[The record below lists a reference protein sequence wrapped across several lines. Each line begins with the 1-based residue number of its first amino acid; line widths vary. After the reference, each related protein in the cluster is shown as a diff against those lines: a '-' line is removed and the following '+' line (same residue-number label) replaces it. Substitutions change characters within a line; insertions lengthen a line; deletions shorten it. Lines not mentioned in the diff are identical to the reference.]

1 MRAAQEGIRDLLIRG
16 KAAAKAGDMEEAR
29 FYLRW
34 VLRREEL
41 TEERRIEALLWLNE
55 ALDDP
60 VEKRD
65 CLETILAYNPY
76 HPQARRKLAILDG
89 KLSPDEIVNPEKFG
103 PAIDRGPS
111 LCPEC
116 SGALVFSADG
126 ASRSCERCGWAP
138 GDALPLTEEPAELLS
153 RGIAAVKAGERREA
167 ERCLEAVT
175 RQAAATAAEQIHAWT
190 WLSGVRQGA
199 AEKRAC
205 LEAVLRLDPEN
216 SVAVRGL
223 AQLESAPDSIP
234 GAEPEQAT
242 TRRFTCPQCGGKM
255 AFDAAGQQLRCTYC
269 GYEQHLLAALR
280 DDGRVDEQDFTLA
293 LATAK
298 GHTRPE
304 KTQAFQ
310 CQGCHASFILAPG
323 VLSLECPYCGSAHVV
338 QRPDRE
344 LIPPEAILPF
354 AVEQQDAKRY
364 FLQWLQ
370 EKKLVEEALITMPH
384 GLYLPVWTFDV
395 GGSLSWNG
403 VLVQADRQ
411 GGRRIPQSGEYF
423 LDEDDLLVPASHTLP
438 ADLQEIMETFETEE
452 LEPYAPSF
460 LAAWPAEIYEI
471 SVSDASLAAR
481 QQTLE
486 KHRASVR
493 GQIRPDPFFGEKI
506 RDLRISSRNI
516 AVYAYKLAL
525 LPVWVA
531 RYRYAEK
538 VYRVVINGRTGEV
551 RGQQPLNWFRK
562 LLKRPKDL

>member
-1 MRAAQEGIRDLLIRG
+1 MRIAQGGIRDLLVRG

-34 VLRREEL
+34 VLRSEGL
-41 TEERRIEALLWLNE
+41 TEERKIEALFWLSE
-55 ALDDP
+55 SLDDP

-65 CLETILAYNPY
+65 CLETILAYKPY

-116 SGALVFSADG
+116 GGALVFSADG
-126 ASRSCERCGWAP
+126 DSRHCERCGWEP
-138 GDALPLTEEPAELLS
+138 GDALLLTEEPAELLK
-153 RGIAAVKAGERREA
+153 RGIAALKAGERREA
-167 ERCLEAVT
+167 ARCLETVT
-175 RQAAATAAEQIHAWT
+175 RQAAATAAEQISAWL
-190 WLSGVRQGA
+190 WLSGVRQGV
-199 AEKRAC
+199 AETRAC
-205 LEAVLRLDPEN
+205 LESVLRLDPEN
-216 SVAVRGL
+216 YIATRGL
-223 AQLESAPDSIP
+223 AQLESAPVSTP
-234 GAEPEQAT
+234 EPELET
-242 TRRFTCPQCGGKM
+242 VTPRRFTCPQCGGKM

-269 GYEQHLLAALR
+269 GYEQHLLAAR
-280 DDGRVDEQDFTLA
+280 RSDDRVDEQDFTLA

-310 CQGCHASFILAPG
+310 CQGCRASFILAPG

-354 AVEQQDAKRY
+354 AVEQQEAQRY
-364 FLQWLQ
+364 FLQWLK
-370 EKKLVEEALITMPH
+370 EKKLLEEALITVPH

-395 GGSLSWNG
+395 GGSLAWNG
-403 VLVQADRQ
+403 VLIQADRH

-438 ADLQEIMETFETEE
+438 ADLLEIMKTFETVE

-460 LAAWPAEIYEI
+460 LADWPAEIYEI
-471 SVSDASLAAR
+471 AVSDASLAAR

-486 KHRASVR
+486 KHRLSVQR
-493 GQIRPDPFFGEKI
+493 QLCPNSLSGEKI
-506 RDLRISSRNI
+506 HDLRISSRNI
-516 AVYAYKLAL
+516 AIYAYKLVL

-531 RYRYAEK
+531 RYRHEGQH
-538 VYRVVINGRTGEV
+538 YRVVINGRTGEV

-562 LLKRPKDL
+562 LLKGVL

>member
-1 MRAAQEGIRDLLIRG
+1 MRIAQESIRDLLVRG

-29 FYLRW
+29 FFLRW
-34 VLRREEL
+34 VLRSEGL
-41 TEERRIEALLWLNE
+41 TEERKIEALFWLSE
-55 ALDDP
+55 AVDDP

-65 CLETILAYNPY
+65 CLESILAYNPY

-111 LCPEC
+111 LCMEC
-116 SGALVFSADG
+116 GGALVFSADG
-126 ASRSCERCGWAP
+126 TSRHCERCGWEP
-138 GDALPLTEEPAELLS
+138 GDELPLTEEPAELLI

-175 RQAAATAAEQIHAWT
+175 RQSVATTAEQIRAWI
-190 WLSGVRQGA
+190 WLSGVRQGV

-205 LEAVLRLDPEN
+205 LESVLRLDPEN
-216 SVAVRGL
+216 SVAARGL
-223 AQLESAPDSIP
+223 AQLESAPASSP
-234 GAEPEQAT
+234 EKEEPEQVT

-255 AFDAAGQQLRCTYC
+255 AFDAAGQHLRCTYC
-269 GYEQHLLAALR
+269 GYEQRLLAALR
-280 DDGRVDEQDFTLA
+280 GDGRVDEQDFTLA

-310 CQGCHASFILAPG
+310 CQGCRASFILAPG
-323 VLSLECPYCGSAHVV
+323 VLSLECPYCGSTHVV

-354 AVEQQDAKRY
+354 AVEQQEAKRY

-370 EKKLVEEALITMPH
+370 EEKLAEEASITAPH

-395 GGSLSWNG
+395 GGSLVWNG
-403 VLVQADRQ
+403 LLIQADRQ

-438 ADLQEIMETFETEE
+438 ADLLEIMETFETVE

-471 SVSDASLAAR
+471 AVSDASLVAR

-486 KHRASVR
+486 KHRSSV
-493 GQIRPDPFFGEKI
+493 QSQLRPNPLSGELI
-506 RDLRISSRNI
+506 RDLQISSRNI
-516 AVYAYKLAL
+516 AIYAYKLVL

-531 RYRYAEK
+531 RYRYEEQH
-538 VYRVVINGRTGEV
+538 YRVVINGRTGEV

-562 LLKRPKDL
+562 LLKGIF